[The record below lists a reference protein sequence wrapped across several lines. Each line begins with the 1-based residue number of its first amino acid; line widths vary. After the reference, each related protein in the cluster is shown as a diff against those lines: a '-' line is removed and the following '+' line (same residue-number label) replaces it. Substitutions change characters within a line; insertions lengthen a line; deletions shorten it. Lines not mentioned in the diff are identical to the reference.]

1 MGFFFNRRKPT
12 PPPPAPPAPAVLP
25 PSTADGNRREAG
37 TPKKPS
43 GGTSA
48 RGVSGNAPIQ
58 YQSLIGAMRNNMG
71 RMQ

>member
-1 MGFFFNRRKPT
+1 MGFFSRRRPA

-25 PSTADGNRREAG
+25 PATPEGNRREAG
-37 TPKKPS
+37 TPKRPS

-48 RGVSGNAPIQ
+48 RGVSGSAPIQ